1 MKPRILVTQRIADE
15 ALDRL
20 RKAGEVGFC
29 SEPDQPASVAD
40 LISAVRDAD
49 AMLCML
55 TDNIDKG
62 VLEAGSRLLV
72 IANMAVGYNNID
84 IGAATA
90 RRIPVTNTPGIL
102 TETTA
107 DLAWAL
113 LLAVARRVVEGD
125 RLVRSGQFKVWQP

>member
-1 MKPRILVTQRIADE
+1 M
-15 ALDRL
+15 
-20 RKAGEVGFC
+20 GFC
-29 SEPDQPASVAD
+29 PEPDQPPSVVD
-40 LISAVRDAD
+40 LLSAVRDAD

-125 RLVRSGQFKVWQP
+125 RLVRSGQFKVWQPMLMLGSDVYGKTLGIVGMVYP